1 MLFHQ
6 GPRCPA
12 KCRDRT
18 TAPAPAGEARISNKG
33 KRYHLSRSESKHSPK
48 RRRPRSRVKL
58 LLNFQLVPRGKK
70 RRGKKAWA
78 WLWRDIYTGVVC
90 WTKGLSPRAPGVWS
104 YIKRLQSH
112 RHCHFKHPRYSV
124 CGWARRKV
132 VTHTARHS
140 SVIAVIWK
148 RYSHSRPVCL
158 SRSASCSKAL
168 SSLLHRQHHHHQ
180 HLPPPV
186 LALIPQKDRRWQNYA
201 TAWAKGWLR
210 PLSLF
215 ITVTDVMIVSL
226 LCVCASLKNSL
237 RVWSTTR
244 GL

>member
-168 SSLLHRQHHHHQ
+168 SSLLHRQHHHHHHHHQ

-186 LALIPQKDRRWQNYA
+186 LALIPKKRQAMTELCNRMSEGLAEAAESFYNSDWCYDR
-201 TAWAKGWLR
+201 L
-210 PLSLF
+210 PF
-215 ITVTDVMIVSL
+215 
-226 LCVCASLKNSL
+226 VCL
-237 RVWSTTR
+237 RVT
-244 GL
+244 